1 MNYGSERAG
10 QDTRR
15 SIKPQDKLPVVK
27 DSLLARIA
35 SLNDQLQNYM
45 QQGKQY
51 RSKSYG
57 LAASAMELLL
67 SGMGEEQLG
76 KYSFL

>member
-1 MNYGSERAG
+1 
-10 QDTRR
+10 
-15 SIKPQDKLPVVK
+15 
-27 DSLLARIA
+27 
-35 SLNDQLQNYM
+35 M

-76 KYSFL
+76 KYSFLWDRKAAELKLQMKTIDRLYR